1 MTNNNNTID
10 FVRDSI
16 LSTKLIPN
24 KNVWPE
30 VNLDK
35 DVRFYDGD
43 LTSGMEGTA
52 FDFVRSVS
60 SNSIFP
66 VSGVMLT
73 AMGAIACLSARKM
86 TTMPFIGGSDTRPLN
101 LYVTVAAGTSSGKSM
116 VYKKIFGCT
125 FKQIAAIEIKK
136 EKERARINYEI
147 DSNREEIKMLKKAN
161 PDSNHKENPAIKSLN
176 EEISNLM
183 DELKANGMMYW
194 NLCQSNPQAAA
205 VAAKS
210 QDGYLPIHGA
220 ENELMDFVSGNS
232 AGIKTGIFRNGFD
245 GEPFNYGKQGENG
258 KGMITMPK
266 VTTSICSLGQ
276 ENVIDI
282 MLRGSNIGIEAVSNG
297 FFERFLVL
305 ELRAMAGRK
314 REFTRG
320 PAATSEQEE
329 YWKKICYNL
338 ISMKDEMSLVFS
350 DESKKLFEA
359 EMLNYDDHCV
369 DGGAF
374 SRDPMVG
381 MVGKAVSHLS
391 NIAGVLHIMKEF
403 GVLVKPGAPLNSNV
417 AHETVKQAVSL
428 FRKILQAHTV
438 ILKKRGLVGVDDR
451 SSAVMEAIVSKVE
464 KDKTLVLSN
473 TAVQRMCASRAIFKK
488 PGAKKLTSAE
498 LMTSI
503 YPDLEG
509 NGMICVV
516 GKTVYINPNLI

>member
-1 MTNNNNTID
+1 
-10 FVRDSI
+10 
-16 LSTKLIPN
+16 
-24 KNVWPE
+24 
-30 VNLDK
+30 
-35 DVRFYDGD
+35 
-43 LTSGMEGTA
+43 
-52 FDFVRSVS
+52 
-60 SNSIFP
+60 
-66 VSGVMLT
+66 
-73 AMGAIACLSARKM
+73 
-86 TTMPFIGGSDTRPLN
+86 
-101 LYVTVAAGTSSGKSM
+101 
-116 VYKKIFGCT
+116 
-125 FKQIAAIEIKK
+125 
-136 EKERARINYEI
+136 
-147 DSNREEIKMLKKAN
+147 
-161 PDSNHKENPAIKSLN
+161 
-176 EEISNLM
+176 
-183 DELKANGMMYW
+183 
-194 NLCQSNPQAAA
+194 
-205 VAAKS
+205 
-210 QDGYLPIHGA
+210 
-220 ENELMDFVSGNS
+220 
-232 AGIKTGIFRNGFD
+232 
-245 GEPFNYGKQGENG
+245 
-258 KGMITMPK
+258 
-266 VTTSICSLGQ
+266 
-276 ENVIDI
+276 
-282 MLRGSNIGIEAVSNG
+282 
-297 FFERFLVL
+297 
-305 ELRAMAGRK
+305 MAGRK

-381 MVGKAVSHLS
+381 MVGK
-391 NIAGVLHIMKEF
+391 
-403 GVLVKPGAPLNSNV
+403 VKPGAPLNSNV